1 MKAGKVEREARR
13 VLQTRVRPLPGE
25 KGENIFHVG
34 IVWEE
39 LAKPSIVRPK
49 RAHSHSEEEQAKPS
63 IGTGGQRRDMA
74 AGGYQSG
81 TLVIGPNCSIAGAA
95 AFSSGQLFKLNTL
108 NIRN

>member
-1 MKAGKVEREARR
+1 MKAGKVEHEARR

-25 KGENIFHVG
+25 KGEYIFHVG
-34 IVWEE
+34 VVWEE

-81 TLVIGPNCSIAGAA
+81 PAAKGPNCSIVGAA
-95 AFSSGQLFKLNTL
+95 AVSSGKVGNNQKP
-108 NIRN
+108 